1 MNREIEIVLCPGG
14 LPRRPRRWIP
24 MRASVAAVKLG
35 EIALTP
41 VGLDILVPLS
51 EVRRGMVHLRTR
63 EAECWVF
70 SLGMRGEELTAV
82 HRVLGPG
89 MAGDRRSWLEREGQ
103 TPLEL
108 LQPGELVILEEL
120 IYRLPF

>member
-1 MNREIEIVLCPGG
+1 
-14 LPRRPRRWIP
+14 

-70 SLGMRGEELTAV
+70 SLGCATKNWPPCIVCSARAWLATAGV
-82 HRVLGPG
+82 GWNERARRRWNCYSPG
-89 MAGDRRSWLEREGQ
+89 NW
-103 TPLEL
+103 
-108 LQPGELVILEEL
+108 
-120 IYRLPF
+120 

>member
-1 MNREIEIVLCPGG
+1 
-14 LPRRPRRWIP
+14 
-24 MRASVAAVKLG
+24 
-35 EIALTP
+35 
-41 VGLDILVPLS
+41 
-51 EVRRGMVHLRTR
+51 
-63 EAECWVF
+63 
-70 SLGMRGEELTAV
+70 MRGEELTAV